1 MVNIYLLTFIKRAK
15 NRKTLLTLLSNR
27 NKTQA
32 ELHHE
37 SKIYRTHVRRT
48 LLELQE
54 KKLIKC
60 LNPKDRIYKIY
71 TLTALG
77 KVILENVENRHV

>member
-1 MVNIYLLTFIKRAK
+1 MVNIYLITFVKRAR
-15 NRKTLLTLLSNR
+15 NRRKLLELLSDKE
-27 NKTQA
+27 KTQA

-37 SKIYRTHVRRT
+37 SEMYRTHVRRT

-54 KKLIKC
+54 KKLVNC

-71 TLTALG
+71 KITNSG
-77 KVILENVENRHV
+77 KKVLETILKMKS